1 MTNGKLIGKLIKLG
15 ITEHSQLGQV
25 SSTLELH
32 NELITFL
39 TQQNERL
46 WAIQCD
52 VADCYNQLDSKAVYD
67 YAWYLVKRFA
77 INNNTSQKCTFKF
90 ITFDAGK
97 SIKITPTEVMKP
109 QTSTSKT
116 LSLTEIGEW
125 LTKSSQLKIQVGSK
139 RYVTSFVPHSL
150 TVSSSSVNGY
160 LQDLLRKKVVNK
172 LDAKNYKIFRFMD
185 DMVIISTSL
194 KTCETVYKQ
203 LKSQIKLGEDKT
215 KRSVSGKS
223 VS

>member
-52 VADCYNQLDSKAVYD
+52 VADCYNQLDSKAVYG
-67 YAWYLVKRFA
+67 YAWYIVKRFA
-77 INNNTSQKCTFKF
+77 INKNTSRKRTFKF

-97 SIKITPTEVMKP
+97 PMKITPTEVMKP

-116 LSLTEIGEW
+116 LSLTGQSFKWIKVLTLW
-125 LTKSSQLKIQVGSK
+125 L
-139 RYVTSFVPHSL
+139 
-150 TVSSSSVNGY
+150 
-160 LQDLLRKKVVNK
+160 
-172 LDAKNYKIFRFMD
+172 FRNWRMA
-185 DMVIISTSL
+185 
-194 KTCETVYKQ
+194 C
-203 LKSQIKLGEDKT
+203 
-215 KRSVSGKS
+215 
-223 VS
+223 